1 MRATASGTADSLSP
15 LMRFACALKGGLLS
29 ITPQELL
36 LALQP
41 SPLALTTARDL
52 AYQRRL
58 SSLEGRDL
66 RTQSTKESMGGGK
79 LVWAGSAMPHKLARS
94 PSATLGIVMKFAR

>member
-1 MRATASGTADSLSP
+1 MTW
-15 LMRFACALKGGLLS
+15 
-29 ITPQELL
+29 ELL

-66 RTQSTKESMGGGK
+66 RTQSMKEHGEEGE
-79 LVWAGSAMPHKLARS
+79 ARVDL
-94 PSATLGIVMKFAR
+94 T